1 MVNILFS
8 LYNFHESWAKD
19 LVSKYINSNDKV
31 LIVPFSF
38 DDNICDDNG
47 WCNAYSKN
55 NGRYYESIIAPFL
68 NYGIKEENI
77 NWINYFKD
85 TTENAKIKIKNSNII
100 FFTGGLPDK
109 MMIRLKEF
117 NLIDDIENFKGVI
130 IGSSAG
136 AMIQISEYHITP
148 DEDYNIFTYNTG
160 LNFIKDFDI
169 EVHYEEAEIQN
180 KYINKVLR
188 EKREKVYA
196 ITNTGGIIV
205 DNEKIVLL
213 GKVKTFSKQ

>member
-1 MVNILFS
+1 MVNMLFS
-8 LYNFHESWAKD
+8 LYNFHESWAKH
-19 LVSKYINSNDKV
+19 LVSKYISSNDKV
-31 LIVPFSF
+31 LIIPFSF

-85 TTENAKIKIKNSNII
+85 TTENSKIKIKNSNII

-148 DEDYNIFTYNTG
+148 DEDYNIF
-160 LNFIKDFDI
+160 I
-169 EVHYEEAEIQN
+169 
-180 KYINKVLR
+180 
-188 EKREKVYA
+188 
-196 ITNTGGIIV
+196 
-205 DNEKIVLL
+205 
-213 GKVKTFSKQ
+213 

>member
-1 MVNILFS
+1 MVNMLFS

-100 FFTGGLPDK
+100 FFTGGLPDE